1 MARLRVRFAVRP
13 HITTFRASCT
23 ISCGLCSF
31 RVSWCHNQ
39 SLEFDWDDDKAEI
52 NIVRHGISF
61 LEATSVFDD
70 DLSITFLDPDHSI
83 DEERLIIIGHSNRGR
98 LLFVSHTDRNRRPR
112 IISAREVTRRE
123 RKVYEDVR

>member
-1 MARLRVRFAVRP
+1 M
-13 HITTFRASCT
+13 
-23 ISCGLCSF
+23 
-31 RVSWCHNQ
+31 
-39 SLEFDWDDDKAEI
+39 EFDWDDDKAEI

-61 LEATSVFDD
+61 LEAASVFDD

>member
-1 MARLRVRFAVRP
+1 M
-13 HITTFRASCT
+13 
-23 ISCGLCSF
+23 
-31 RVSWCHNQ
+31 
-39 SLEFDWDDDKAEI
+39 
-52 NIVRHGISF
+52 
-61 LEATSVFDD
+61 FDD
-70 DLSITFLDPDHSI
+70 DLSITFLDPDHSV

>member
-1 MARLRVRFAVRP
+1 M
-13 HITTFRASCT
+13 
-23 ISCGLCSF
+23 
-31 RVSWCHNQ
+31 
-39 SLEFDWDDDKAEI
+39 EFDWDDDKAEI

>member
-1 MARLRVRFAVRP
+1 M
-13 HITTFRASCT
+13 
-23 ISCGLCSF
+23 
-31 RVSWCHNQ
+31 
-39 SLEFDWDDDKAEI
+39 EFDWDDDKAEI

-61 LEATSVFDD
+61 LEAASVFDD
-70 DLSITFLDPDHSI
+70 DLSITFLDPDHSV

-98 LLFVSHTDRNRRPR
+98 LLFVSQTDRNRRPR

>member
-1 MARLRVRFAVRP
+1 M
-13 HITTFRASCT
+13 
-23 ISCGLCSF
+23 
-31 RVSWCHNQ
+31 
-39 SLEFDWDDDKAEI
+39 EFDWDDDKAEI

-61 LEATSVFDD
+61 LEAASVFDD

-123 RKVYEDVR
+123 RKGYEDVR

>member
-1 MARLRVRFAVRP
+1 M
-13 HITTFRASCT
+13 
-23 ISCGLCSF
+23 
-31 RVSWCHNQ
+31 
-39 SLEFDWDDDKAEI
+39 EFDWDDDKAEI
-52 NIVRHGISF
+52 NFVRHGISF
-61 LEATSVFDD
+61 LEAASVFDD
-70 DLSITFLDPDHSI
+70 DLSITFLDPDHSV

>member
-1 MARLRVRFAVRP
+1 M
-13 HITTFRASCT
+13 
-23 ISCGLCSF
+23 
-31 RVSWCHNQ
+31 
-39 SLEFDWDDDKAEI
+39 EFDWDDDKAEI

-61 LEATSVFDD
+61 LEAASVFDD

-112 IISAREVTRRE
+112 IFSPREVTRRE